1 MKNSTINMTAK
12 VKIDAIGYCI
22 PENVITNN
30 DLELSMDTTASFILE
45 RTGIK
50 TRRYIS
56 ENETNGSLMTAAIKN
71 ACEKAGI
78 LLSEI
83 DFIIVNTLSPDY
95 HDPSQACLLQSL
107 LPELVGVPALDI
119 RAQCSGFLYGA
130 YLAEKLLLSNAAN
143 RVLVIC
149 GEVLSRRIKGNLF
162 DRNLAVLVGDGAAA
176 AIISR
181 SSDGETRGFI
191 NLQLGAD
198 GSYFDLIK
206 TPGVN
211 YLQAHSSEDLLFSMQ
226 GKELFAH
233 ATGILIEQAK
243 MQLAKHFLSIA
254 DIDQVIC
261 HQPNVKM
268 LEYIAGQL
276 EIPSEKMVVT
286 ADKYGNMASASL
298 PVTWGEADK
307 KTSLS
312 GLSLVIAF
320 GGGSTW
326 ASCLYRH

>member
-1 MKNSTINMTAK
+1 MKSPTVNIPPK
-12 VKIDAIGYCI
+12 VKIDAIGYCVPQNI
-22 PENVITNN
+22 ITNN
-30 DLELSMDTTASFILE
+30 NLELSMDTTAQFILE
-45 RTGIK
+45 RTGIL

-56 ENETNGSLMTAAIKN
+56 ENETNGALMAVAVKD

-78 LLSEI
+78 SLSDI
-83 DFIIVNTLSPDY
+83 DFLIVNTLSPDY

-107 LPELVGVPALDI
+107 LPELVGAPALDI

-130 YLAEKLLLSNAAN
+130 YLAEKLLQSHSAN
-143 RVLVIC
+143 RVLVVC
-149 GEVLSRRIKGNLF
+149 GEVLSRRVKGNSL

-176 AIISR
+176 AILSR
-181 SSDGETRGFI
+181 SSDDETCGFI

-211 YLQAHSSEDLLFSMQ
+211 YLPRHSSEDLLFSMQ

-233 ATGILIEQAK
+233 ATGVIIEQAK
-243 MQLAKHFLSIA
+243 MQLAHHSITVA
-254 DIDQVIC
+254 DLDQVIC

-276 EIPSEKMVVT
+276 EIPRNKMVVT
-286 ADKYGNMASASL
+286 ADKYGNMGSASL
-298 PVTWGEADK
+298 PVTWGDADK
-307 KTSLS
+307 KKSLS
-312 GLSLVIAF
+312 GLSLIVAF